1 VKLQSTLESPLSLS
15 TNLRTHISL
24 VPGRKLISMLGSI
37 LFALIHKQFERKKR
51 PKKHYAHQKKCNEK
65 KSAVTWKRKSKK

>member
-1 VKLQSTLESPLSLS
+1 LTGPLESPLSLS

-24 VPGRKLISMLGSI
+24 VPGRKLISILGSI
-37 LFALIHKQFERKKR
+37 LFAPIHKQFERKKR

-65 KSAVTWKRKSKK
+65 KVQLHGKEKVKNSQ